1 MSDGPFRIQMF
12 NAVGDQRG
20 TVAEIWVDLPSRS
33 ECLAL
38 VFLRDRKPVVVFG
51 GRKPFPEL
59 PALEF
64 LATYRRAV
72 DLLLAEI

>member
-1 MSDGPFRIQMF
+1 MTASLRIQMF
-12 NAVGDQRG
+12 EAVGNKDK
-20 TVAEIWVDLPSRS
+20 VAEIWVDAPGRS

-38 VFLRDRKPVVVFG
+38 VAMRDGKPVVVFG

-64 LATYRRAV
+64 LATYRRCV
-72 DLLLAEI
+72 DLLMAE